1 MGPAAFRRVRHS
13 CLCAALAA
21 LVCASSCSRRS
32 EQDIDAALSAGWEA
46 LESRQRS
53 EAESHFL
60 SVLDL
65 PQATPEQSRRALFGL
80 IEVYSASYADST
92 LALLMRSPESAV
104 LTLDECRRLCT
115 QFEDRGSNEAAYQ
128 LSRAALERT
137 APGAPRDLVLQG
149 IHDRLVDRPRRS
161 RLPSL
166 RCDDPS
172 PTPKLRFIECT
183 FD

>member
-1 MGPAAFRRVRHS
+1 MGAAAIGRASQS
-13 CLCAALAA
+13 CLCAVLAVLA
-21 LVCASSCSRRS
+21 CASSCSRPS
-32 EQDIDAALSAGWEA
+32 EQDLDEALSAGWAA
-46 LESRQRS
+46 LETRQRS

-65 PQATPEQSRRALFGL
+65 PQATPEQSRRAVFGL
-80 IEVYSASYADST
+80 IEVYSASYADAT

-115 QFEDRGSNEAAYQ
+115 QFEARGSTEAAYQ
-128 LSRAALERT
+128 LSRVTLERT
-137 APGAPRDLVLQG
+137 EPGAPRDVVLQG
-149 IHDRLVDRPRRS
+149 IHDRLVDRPRRP
-161 RLPSL
+161 RLPPL

-172 PTPKLRFIECT
+172 RTPNLQFTECT